1 MVGLDVAGAVREFR
15 GLGDNWGQQ
24 GAGTVEASRQE
35 RAVAWRVLVSER
47 VTAASTSLREEEGL
61 LQEPLGHPHQA
72 VLGSAP
78 PGCPHPGLPA
88 EERQESQAA

>member
-61 LQEPLGHPHQA
+61 LQELQKRLAKPGVEEGRWFLTDQISKQGHSP
-72 VLGSAP
+72 
-78 PGCPHPGLPA
+78 CW
-88 EERQESQAA
+88 